1 METWQLVTIIL
12 ASSCFL
18 CCILPCLCCC
28 CSNARWKTVT
38 REKFNDCVKLCE
50 TKLGTV
56 EYTIREPI
64 GEKSG
69 YVLVCQGTPGFHDGC
84 SNMFHVFSDVGL
96 GVIVPSRPN
105 FGRTKLKD
113 WKSPTDAAAGF
124 VALMEELKIDS
135 YAVYG
140 ISGGGPTACTLA
152 MNYPDKVKC
161 LVLDSAI
168 TGGFKPEGTDE
179 V

>member
-1 METWQLVTIIL
+1 MSR
-12 ASSCFL
+12 A
-18 CCILPCLCCC
+18 
-28 CSNARWKTVT
+28 
-38 REKFNDCVKLCE
+38 KFNNCVKLCE

-56 EYTIREPI
+56 EYSIREPS

-69 YVLVCQGTPGFHDGC
+69 YLLVCNGTPGYHDGP
-84 SNMFHVFSDVGL
+84 SNVYHVFSDVGL

-105 FGRTKLKD
+105 FGRTNLKD
-113 WKSPTDAAAGF
+113 WKSPTEAAAGF
-124 VALMEELKIDS
+124 AALMEELKIET

-140 ISGGGPTACTLA
+140 ISGGGPTACTMA
-152 MNYPDKVKC
+152 MNYPDRVKC

-168 TGGFKPEGTDE
+168 TGGIKIEGTDE